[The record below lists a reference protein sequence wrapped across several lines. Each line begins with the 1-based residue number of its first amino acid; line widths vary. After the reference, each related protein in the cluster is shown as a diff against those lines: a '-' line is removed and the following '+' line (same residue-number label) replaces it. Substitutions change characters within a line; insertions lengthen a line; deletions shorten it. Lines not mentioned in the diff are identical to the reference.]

1 MYNLTGTKIIICNDT
16 YKSVRYKIYNLFQID
31 PGPKSS
37 EALIKMRNI
46 IYAFVDAT
54 GKDLHKNTA
63 ESKFV
68 VNREARE
75 VKLQI
80 DEELVYL
87 DNGEEY
93 RATGDGR
100 TVKLK
105 KKGKQKNKT
114 QGRENRHSHHHDE
127 L

>member
-1 MYNLTGTKIIICNDT
+1 
-16 YKSVRYKIYNLFQID
+16 
-31 PGPKSS
+31 
-37 EALIKMRNI
+37 MRNI

-100 TVKLK
+100 TIKLK

-114 QGRENRHSHHHDE
+114 QDKENRHSHHHDE